1 MSADR
6 GRAAGAPSSLHGAL
20 LHHALLPEA
29 SVGGLSHLHLL
40 RQLPLQARLRRV
52 TADLQTLTLNLFEH
66 KPFFFYFKRPS
77 DFDESISGFVFHRMQ
92 IFHFHFEPEGISEGA
107 LTQFLKC

>member
-29 SVGGLSHLHLL
+29 SVSGLSHLHLL

-66 KPFFFYFKRPS
+66 KPFF
-77 DFDESISGFVFHRMQ
+77 
-92 IFHFHFEPEGISEGA
+92 
-107 LTQFLKC
+107 LFLKGRLTLMSPSRASCFTECRYSIFILNLRGFLRVPLHNF